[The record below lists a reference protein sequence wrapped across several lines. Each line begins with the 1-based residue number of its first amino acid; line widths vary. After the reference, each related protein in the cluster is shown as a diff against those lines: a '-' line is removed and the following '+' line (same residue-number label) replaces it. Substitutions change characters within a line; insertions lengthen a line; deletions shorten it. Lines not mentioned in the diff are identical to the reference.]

1 MLQLP
6 PTVIVM
12 LVVVV
17 KAVVIVVDVIVIVT
31 LTMAAAIAILT
42 AMFVLV
48 VKLNTTYHCLEGIL
62 IPSQTTILLL
72 PILINVNAT
81 V

>member
-1 MLQLP
+1 
-6 PTVIVM
+6 M

-17 KAVVIVVDVIVIVT
+17 KAVVIVVDVIVIVM

-42 AMFVLV
+42 AMLVLV
-48 VKLNTTYHCLEGIL
+48 VKLNTTYHCPEALL
-62 IPSQTTILLL
+62 IPSQPTILLL